1 MSDGVTMIDQFFPFF
16 LITDVSSK
24 NGQPFPFDGILGLS
38 PNVNGDQYST
48 LGMALPLYMEQ
59 VGKIS
64 KALVGI
70 NMFNDGTQSTLT
82 IGNLDQK

>member
-1 MSDGVTMIDQFFPFF
+1 MSDGVTMIAQFFPFF

-59 VGKIS
+59 AGKIS

-82 IGNLDQK
+82 IGSLDQK